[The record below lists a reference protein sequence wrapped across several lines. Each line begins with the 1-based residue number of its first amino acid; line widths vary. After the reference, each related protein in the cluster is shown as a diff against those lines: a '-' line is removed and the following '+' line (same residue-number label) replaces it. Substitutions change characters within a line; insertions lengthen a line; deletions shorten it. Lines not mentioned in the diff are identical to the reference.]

1 MDMKEL
7 KCVAIALNKG
17 DLLFYD
23 QPLTISVEKLIPEN
37 KPAKNCENVKVHEK
51 CVTYHFGADS
61 EKDLDNLSKSKH
73 K

>member
-1 MDMKEL
+1 MKEL

-37 KPAKNCENVKVHEK
+37 KP
-51 CVTYHFGADS
+51 
-61 EKDLDNLSKSKH
+61 DLVIKTHTQRSHLKYSKE
-73 K
+73 